1 MEELE
6 AWRERRR
13 CKLISCDN
21 KGWTDK
27 SNYNIK
33 NAYVLKSWIS
43 SETFF
48 HDYVIFF
55 SHI

>member
-1 MEELE
+1 MELE